1 MVVSVLAASLTP
13 PLLRVL
19 ADGYHLLVEL
29 TDMGPAFQF
38 RLLYWKKG
46 QESRVSLTLRFWAI
60 TESAR
65 RECTQALPRGCLS
78 VPAPAVG
85 LKVLP
90 GVGLHLPV
98 GRCGFL
104 VEKLVCSFH
113 ISLSGKRNP
122 LMYLNYR

>member
-29 TDMGPAFQF
+29 ADMGPAFQF

-60 TESAR
+60 TECPEGMHTGTAQRLFVSPSSCCGA
-65 RECTQALPRGCLS
+65 EGPAWGGFAPTSGSLWVPRGEACLVFPHFPLWEKES
-78 VPAPAVG
+78 SHVPQ
-85 LKVLP
+85 L
-90 GVGLHLPV
+90 
-98 GRCGFL
+98 
-104 VEKLVCSFH
+104 
-113 ISLSGKRNP
+113 
-122 LMYLNYR
+122 